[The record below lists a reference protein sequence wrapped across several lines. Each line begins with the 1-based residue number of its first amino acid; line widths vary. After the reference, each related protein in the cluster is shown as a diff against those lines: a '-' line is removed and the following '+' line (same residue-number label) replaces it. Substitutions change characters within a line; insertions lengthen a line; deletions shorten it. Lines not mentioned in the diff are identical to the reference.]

1 MGVESGRG
9 RAVVQSLIDQGS
21 RVMRRA
27 GDRLFTGIKGAL
39 DAESG
44 LARTETA
51 SLSDPR
57 PEPPVVARLMIEIR
71 SDGSRTIARGALED
85 IVNDKNVA
93 LQAEGKTPAELAR
106 SLTAMLLGLPLF
118 ATQIAKS
125 LRAQSR
131 KSNGER

>member
-1 MGVESGRG
+1 
-9 RAVVQSLIDQGS
+9 
-21 RVMRRA
+21 MRRA
-27 GDRLFTGIKGAL
+27 SDRLFTGIKGAI
-39 DAESG
+39 DAKSG
-44 LARTETA
+44 LTRTETG

-93 LQAEGKTPAELAR
+93 LQAEGRTPAELAR

-118 ATQIAKS
+118 ASQIAKS
-125 LRAQSR
+125 LKAQSR